1 MDQATSISYILTSQ
15 TTLINTGI
23 EVLWSLKDDP
33 QIIVG
38 LTVKYREEVI
48 LNLLVGLL
56 STERR

>member
-38 LTVKYREEVI
+38 LTDKYREEVI

-56 STERR
+56 SAERR

>member
-38 LTVKYREEVI
+38 LTV
-48 LNLLVGLL
+48 
-56 STERR
+56 